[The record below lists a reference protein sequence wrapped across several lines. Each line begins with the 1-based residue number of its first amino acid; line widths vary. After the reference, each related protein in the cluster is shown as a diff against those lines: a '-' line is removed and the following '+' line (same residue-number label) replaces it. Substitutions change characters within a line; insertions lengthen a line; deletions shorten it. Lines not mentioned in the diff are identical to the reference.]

1 MSRKMRQAIIN
12 YSTLENGIVYSSD
25 LKWIKQGSQ
34 EERLK
39 GIEPRPVHDDIVLAK
54 LRPGQHISLEC
65 HAVRGTGKEH
75 AKFSP
80 VCTAHYRMMPEVK
93 IVKDIFDDKARKLL
107 KLMPG
112 VFELEKV
119 NWLQSGP
126 TQLQFGWLTN
136 AIWLQF

>member
-1 MSRKMRQAIIN
+1 M
-12 YSTLENGIVYSSD
+12 
-25 LKWIKQGSQ
+25 
-34 EERLK
+34 
-39 GIEPRPVHDDIVLAK
+39 HDDIVLAK

-93 IVKDIFDDKARKLL
+93 IVKDVFDDKARKLL

-119 NWLQSGP
+119 SGKRVQSCCKVPAKLQDVQELRAGRSIERERCRNEAPRPLYFFHRIRWATAARGS
-126 TQLQFGWLTN
+126 
-136 AIWLQF
+136 I